1 MEHLELLRNLF
12 LMTNGEFYQVLN
24 EESRLI
30 MNLPPT
36 SMAESQLNN
45 IILPLTI
52 NRLKLDDVDAF
63 KKFSLKLNYNGF
75 DYPKFENIKSLNI
88 VGNVV

>member
-1 MEHLELLRNLF
+1 
-12 LMTNGEFYQVLN
+12 
-24 EESRLI
+24 
-30 MNLPPT
+30 
-36 SMAESQLNN
+36 MAESQLNN

-52 NRLKLDDVDAF
+52 NRLKLDDVEAF